1 MDDNNASVTLL
12 AVKVIAQIGILL
24 VVIVGGAV
32 LVGLLL
38 DELLGT
44 KPAFIFVLLLGSIPL
59 TLWTIYR
66 YTQHQTKQILA
77 SQKEDKLQ

>member
-1 MDDNNASVTLL
+1 VEDKNATVTLL
-12 AVKVIAQIGILL
+12 AVKVIAQLGAVL

-32 LVGLLL
+32 LLGLLL

-44 KPAFIFVLLLGSIPL
+44 KPAFIFVLLLASIPL
-59 TLWTIYR
+59 SLWTIYR
-66 YTQHQTKQILA
+66 YTTHQTKQILA